1 MHCVTWRRVI
11 LDEAHNIKGRT
22 NSTAKAACALRAAR
36 RWAISGTPL
45 QNRVSELHALLRFLR
60 VEPFAYYYCSIKGC
74 DCKSLHW
81 AMGGEQRGCE
91 RCGHP
96 PMRHFAYFNKEV
108 LNPIKK
114 FGYVGQGATAMLSL
128 RNRVLRPLMLR
139 RTKAER
145 AADIRIPPLETGV
158 QALTLDDHERDFYD
172 CLYKRARSRFDTY
185 VSKGSLLH
193 NFAHIFELLA
203 RLRQACDHPY
213 LVV

>member
-1 MHCVTWRRVI
+1 M
-11 LDEAHNIKGRT
+11 
-22 NSTAKAACALRAAR
+22 
-36 RWAISGTPL
+36 
-45 QNRVSELHALLRFLR
+45 
-60 VEPFAYYYCSIKGC
+60 
-74 DCKSLHW
+74 
-81 AMGGEQRGCE
+81 
-91 RCGHP
+91 
-96 PMRHFAYFNKEV
+96 